1 MVASLLASLTEGLSV
16 GLVIPLLEQS
26 QREGGLLSKVAVL
39 GNFVQFF
46 NALTLVQRMRLAAVV
61 LILIV
66 LIRGALLYAAQ
77 LVSVHLQLHVERHL
91 GKRAFEQLHTVE
103 LKFIHRQRIGDLLT
117 TLGPH
122 LRQSGLLIQSVA
134 AGMADLFTLAIYG
147 VLMLFISWQLTLF
160 VIGLLGGLTVLMSQ
174 TRFSADLRQAGQDEK
189 RLRKRLQSITVESLS
204 AMKLIHLHAH
214 EKQSI
219 TRFAEGLQIFHGHYY
234 RGQKLIHL
242 TTPLF
247 TFFTVLVMSSLLI
260 AGTFLLPGQTDNW
273 LGQIVLFLVIAFRLM
288 RPAANL
294 NQVRSKV
301 VNLYPALQSVLDLL
315 DRADK
320 PYLRNGDT
328 RFKGLK
334 ERTVLENVNFRYESD
349 EPLVLKNVT
358 FEIPV
363 GKMTAVVGP
372 SGAGKS
378 TLVDLIA
385 RLYDVETGCIRVDGV
400 DLRDLNIESWRKQLA
415 VVSQEAFIFNDTV
428 RANLKFAKVDATD
441 AEIFQ
446 AAHLAQAHDFIT
458 ALPQGYDTLL
468 GDRGVRLSGGQ
479 QQRISIA
486 RAVLAN
492 PQLLILDEATS
503 ELDSETERAIQ
514 VAVEQYG
521 RGRTV
526 FVIAHRLSTIR
537 RADSILVL
545 AEGRVAEQGTHEEL
559 MRKGGQY
566 WQLVQGQ
573 NLAEEGAGEGEDRD
587 EM

>member
-1 MVASLLASLTEGLSV
+1 
-16 GLVIPLLEQS
+16 
-26 QREGGLLSKVAVL
+26 
-39 GNFVQFF
+39 
-46 NALTLVQRMRLAAVV
+46 
-61 LILIV
+61 
-66 LIRGALLYAAQ
+66 
-77 LVSVHLQLHVERHL
+77 
-91 GKRAFEQLHTVE
+91 
-103 LKFIHRQRIGDLLT
+103 
-117 TLGPH
+117 
-122 LRQSGLLIQSVA
+122 
-134 AGMADLFTLAIYG
+134 
-147 VLMLFISWQLTLF
+147 
-160 VIGLLGGLTVLMSQ
+160 
-174 TRFSADLRQAGQDEK
+174 
-189 RLRKRLQSITVESLS
+189 
-204 AMKLIHLHAH
+204 
-214 EKQSI
+214 
-219 TRFAEGLQIFHGHYY
+219 
-234 RGQKLIHL
+234 
-242 TTPLF
+242 
-247 TFFTVLVMSSLLI
+247 
-260 AGTFLLPGQTDNW
+260 
-273 LGQIVLFLVIAFRLM
+273 
-288 RPAANL
+288 
-294 NQVRSKV
+294 
-301 VNLYPALQSVLDLL
+301 
-315 DRADK
+315 
-320 PYLRNGDT
+320 
-328 RFKGLK
+328 
-334 ERTVLENVNFRYESD
+334 
-349 EPLVLKNVT
+349 
-358 FEIPV
+358 
-363 GKMTAVVGP
+363 
-372 SGAGKS
+372 
-378 TLVDLIA
+378 
-385 RLYDVETGCIRVDGV
+385 
-400 DLRDLNIESWRKQLA
+400 LNIESWRKQLA